1 MAQYDYDIIIIG
13 AGTAGMTA
21 ALYVLRNGKR
31 ALLLERETIG
41 GQIALSPKVENIPSI
56 KEISGSEFSDNLF
69 EQIVAI
75 GADVEIEEVQEI
87 VKTDEGFSVITD
99 YRTYTCG
106 AVIIAAGLRHRDLG
120 LPNEEKFL
128 GKGIYYCALC
138 DGPFYAEK
146 DVAVIGGGNTA
157 LQYAILLADIC
168 KSVTIVTAGA
178 DFSGEPA
185 NVERLNKR
193 SNVIVKHNLLTID
206 VIGSDKF
213 EGLVLRDA
221 HGRDT
226 HELHV
231 DAAFI
236 AIGQVTDNRRYAN
249 LVELDSHGFI
259 IADES
264 TETSCAGIYVAG
276 DCRTKTVRQLTT
288 AIGDGANAAVAAL
301 NYIG

>member
-221 HGRDT
+221 HGHDT